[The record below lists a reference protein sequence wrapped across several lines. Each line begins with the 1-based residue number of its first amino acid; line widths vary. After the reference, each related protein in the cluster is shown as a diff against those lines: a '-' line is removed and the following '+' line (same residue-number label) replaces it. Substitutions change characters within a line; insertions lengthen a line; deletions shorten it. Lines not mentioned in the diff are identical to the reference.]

1 MTRIELKSEATAAAL
16 DSGADIDLLS
26 TAEIDSFRKNGFL
39 AIPQL
44 IDAYAVATLRQVY
57 DAMLSGEIDCAL
69 VDKPLGD
76 MIRQIRM
83 PERFHPVF
91 EKNEALRR
99 ARRMAAQLLEVEDPV
114 PIFQMLMYKEPGQMA
129 TTPWHQDFAYSQ
141 IPFRT
146 AGAQIPHSDAL
157 QFWLALDDV
166 DVENGCMHFIPG
178 VHRGKLLPHHIFA
191 GEEDSPQRL
200 LAIPSPGELLTLD
213 EAVPC
218 PLRAGGA
225 TIHTP
230 GTPHF
235 TPGNRTLDRP
245 RRAYTFNFTR
255 PGIAGQSLTGFDLG
269 GARGTPA

>member
-69 VDKPLGD
+69 VDRPLGD

-99 ARRMAAQLLEVEDPV
+99 
-114 PIFQMLMYKEPGQMA
+114 
-129 TTPWHQDFAYSQ
+129 
-141 IPFRT
+141 
-146 AGAQIPHSDAL
+146 
-157 QFWLALDDV
+157 
-166 DVENGCMHFIPG
+166 
-178 VHRGKLLPHHIFA
+178 
-191 GEEDSPQRL
+191 
-200 LAIPSPGELLTLD
+200 
-213 EAVPC
+213 
-218 PLRAGGA
+218 
-225 TIHTP
+225 
-230 GTPHF
+230 
-235 TPGNRTLDRP
+235 
-245 RRAYTFNFTR
+245 
-255 PGIAGQSLTGFDLG
+255 
-269 GARGTPA
+269 